1 VSLAWAEAA
10 ASLCLS
16 DLRDC
21 KLRRSRTS
29 YQRLALRGLRNQL
42 FDGGVLETA
51 ECDNRM
57 PGTTTPDQPLEKSPG
72 GALVSPKKPGFL
84 LRILGTLGPG
94 LITGAADDDPSG
106 ISTYS
111 VAGAAYGYTTLW
123 IALLTFPLM
132 AAVQLMCARLGI
144 VTGQGLAAA
153 VRSNY
158 PRWVLWGA
166 CSILVVA
173 NVINIG
179 ADLGGMAE
187 ATQLVTGIRPLVW
200 IPFYALLIL
209 GLLIWTSY
217 KWIAQVFKWMTL
229 VLFAYVLASFFAH
242 VDWKEALLV
251 TLVPHL
257 EWSRGFLAVLV
268 GILGTTI
275 SPYLFFWQA
284 AEEVEEERA
293 KGKRTVARRKGATAE
308 ELKDTR
314 TDTVVGMFFSNFI
327 MYFIILTTG
336 ATLHAHGQTNITT
349 AREAAEALRPL
360 AGNGA
365 YLLFTLG
372 LIGTGMLGVPVLVGS
387 SAYAVAEGAK
397 WRGSMSD
404 RPKKARAFYGVMAV
418 AMALGFA
425 LNYVGLNA
433 VKMLFWS
440 AVINGLLAPPL
451 ILLVI
456 LLTNNRKVMGKHV
469 NSPALRYLG
478 WATFVVMTAAAAGML
493 ITS

>member
-1 VSLAWAEAA
+1 MT
-10 ASLCLS
+10 
-16 DLRDC
+16 
-21 KLRRSRTS
+21 KT
-29 YQRLALRGLRNQL
+29 
-42 FDGGVLETA
+42 
-51 ECDNRM
+51 
-57 PGTTTPDQPLEKSPG
+57 KSPD
-72 GALVSPKKPGFL
+72 KKPDNSPDSDAESGKATGS
-84 LRILGTLGPG
+84 LRKISAVLGPG
-94 LITGAADDDPSG
+94 IITGAADDDPSG

-111 VAGAAYGYTTLW
+111 VAGAAYGYATLW

-132 AAVQLMCARLGI
+132 SAVQFMCARLGM
-144 VTGQGLAAA
+144 VTGQGLAAS
-153 VRSNY
+153 VRDNY

-166 CSILVVA
+166 CLILVVA

-187 ATQLVTGIRPLVW
+187 ATELITGIRPLVW

-217 KWIAQVFKWMTL
+217 KLIARIFKWMTL
-229 VLFAYVLASFFAH
+229 VLFAYVLTSFFAH
-242 VDWKEALLV
+242 VDWKQALRV

-284 AEEVEEERA
+284 AEEVEEEHA
-293 KGKRTVARRKGATAE
+293 KGRATVAQRKGATAK
-308 ELKDTR
+308 ELRDAR
-314 TDTVVGMFFSNFI
+314 TDTVIGMFFSNFI
-327 MYFIILTTG
+327 MYFIILTTA

-360 AGNGA
+360 AGKGA

-387 SAYAVAEGAK
+387 SAYAVAEGAN

-404 RPKKARAFYGVMAV
+404 RPKKALAFYGVMAV
-418 AMALGFA
+418 AMALGLA
-425 LNYVGLNA
+425 LNYLGLNA

-456 LLTNNRKVMGKHV
+456 LLTSSRKVMGEQV
-469 NSPALRYLG
+469 NSPVLRYLG